1 MTLPIEIGIFEA
13 KTRLSELLR
22 RTQSGESFR
31 ITQRGL
37 PVAELVPIGLSK
49 RMSAQGA
56 AAQLREFMKKQP
68 KITDL
73 KIKALV
79 EEGKK

>member
-1 MTLPIEIGIFEA
+1 MTIPIDIGIFDA

-22 RTQSGESFR
+22 RTQAGESFR

-49 RMSAQGA
+49 RMSTQEA
-56 AAQLREFMKKQP
+56 AAQLRESMKQQP
-68 KITDL
+68 KITHL
-73 KIKALV
+73 NIKALV
-79 EEGKK
+79 EEGQK

>member
-1 MTLPIEIGIFEA
+1 MTLPIEIGIFDA

-31 ITQRGL
+31 ITQRGV

-49 RMSAQGA
+49 RLSTQEA
-56 AAQLREFMKKQP
+56 AAQLREFMKQQP
-68 KITDL
+68 KIVNL
-73 KIKALV
+73 NIKALV
-79 EEGKK
+79 EEGQK

>member
-1 MTLPIEIGIFEA
+1 MSLPIEIGIFEA

-49 RMSAQGA
+49 RMSTQEA
-56 AAQLREFMKKQP
+56 AAQLREFMKQQP
-68 KITDL
+68 KITNL
-73 KIKALV
+73 NIKALV
-79 EEGKK
+79 EEGQK

>member
-1 MTLPIEIGIFEA
+1 MTLPIDIGIFDA
-13 KTRLSELLR
+13 KPRLSELLR
-22 RTQSGESFR
+22 RTQTGESFR
-31 ITQRGL
+31 ITQRGV

-49 RMSAQGA
+49 RMRAQGA

-79 EEGKK
+79 EEGQK

>member
-1 MTLPIEIGIFEA
+1 MTTTTDIGIFDA

-22 RTQSGESFR
+22 RTQTGESFR
-31 ITQRGL
+31 ITQRGV

-49 RMSAQGA
+49 RMNDQEDSAK
-56 AAQLREFMKKQP
+56 LWEFMKQQP

-73 KIKALV
+73 NIKALV
-79 EEGKK
+79 EEGQK

>member
-1 MTLPIEIGIFEA
+1 MTLPIEIGIFDA

-79 EEGKK
+79 EEGQK

>member
-73 KIKALV
+73 NIKALV
-79 EEGKK
+79 EEGQK

>member
-79 EEGKK
+79 EEGQK

>member
-1 MTLPIEIGIFEA
+1 MTLPVEIGIFEA

-79 EEGKK
+79 EEGQK